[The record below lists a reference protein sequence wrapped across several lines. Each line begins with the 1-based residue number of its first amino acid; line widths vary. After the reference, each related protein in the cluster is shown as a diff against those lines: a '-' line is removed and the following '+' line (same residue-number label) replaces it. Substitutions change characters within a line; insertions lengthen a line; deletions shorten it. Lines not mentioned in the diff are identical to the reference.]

1 MEFCRKNPIWIVN
14 PYDPYGLRFI
24 HISDP
29 YEPYGSDPYGQK
41 KLNPPFTETKQQ
53 EEEEHR
59 FSHIHSFKQ
68 QEATT
73 TRTSFIQT
81 TIIQNKKQWQWEE
94 RN

>member
-1 MEFCRKNPIWIVN
+1 MIRSHEPYRLVIRMGFFQKNKNP
-14 PYDPYGLRFI
+14 PL
-24 HISDP
+24 
-29 YEPYGSDPYGQK
+29 
-41 KLNPPFTETKQQ
+41 TETKQE

-68 QEATT
+68 QEAVTQEATT

>member
-1 MEFCRKNPIWIVN
+1 MNNMDHTSVWTIQ
-14 PYDPYGLRFI
+14 
-24 HISDP
+24 ISDP

-73 TRTSFIQT
+73 TRTSFIQS
-81 TIIQNKKQWQWEE
+81 TIIQNSKSMFILYT
-94 RN
+94 NTS